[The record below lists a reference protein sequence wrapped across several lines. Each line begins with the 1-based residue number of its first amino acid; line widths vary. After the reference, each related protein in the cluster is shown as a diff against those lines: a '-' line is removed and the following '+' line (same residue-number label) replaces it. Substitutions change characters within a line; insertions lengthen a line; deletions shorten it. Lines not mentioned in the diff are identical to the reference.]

1 MAGRTK
7 APASALPIF
16 PGERAQQMQARLNR
30 VEGQVRGVARM
41 IEEQR
46 PCMEVLQQL
55 ASVQAALRGVTK
67 DVLRN
72 YLERCATDAIRSRDE
87 SVYDELMEAIYKFAK

>member
-1 MAGRTK
+1 MPKTK
-7 APASALPIF
+7 NEPVLPIYDSDRL
-16 PGERAQQMQARLNR
+16 ENMQARLNR
-30 VEGQVRGVARM
+30 IEGQVRGVSRM
-41 IEEQR
+41 LEEQR

-72 YLERCATDAIRSRDE
+72 YLERCATDAIRSGDPA
-87 SVYDELMEAIYKFAK
+87 VYDQLMEAIYKFAK